1 MDINDFKP
9 SERMVEIL
17 NPKTGEQLEIRVTLL
32 SINDDRLKK
41 IKRRIADEKLRLEA
55 RGKNFKSEDV
65 EDNLYNIVFNAM
77 TGWEWYG
84 ADVSFK
90 GVKPEFN
97 RAQVQ
102 KVLEELPWFLEQ
114 IQEAVSDEKAFFQS

>member
-9 SERMVEIL
+9 SERVVEIL
-17 NPKTGEQLEIRVTLL
+17 NPKTGEPLEIRVTLL

-65 EDNLYNIVFNAM
+65 EDNLYNIIFNAM

-84 ADVSFK
+84 TEVSFK

-114 IQEAVSDEKAFFQS
+114 IQEAVSDEKAFF